1 VKLEPIWY
9 EYSPYV
15 YAVGGM
21 FSLSNYGSY
30 IAIGSGVLLIGAS
43 ATILRMR
50 LVYRRNRAE
59 QLEREERALR
69 AARRSRERNTTRM
82 IIHDDDDD
90 LDS

>member
-1 VKLEPIWY
+1 MKLEPIWY

-21 FSLSNYGSY
+21 LSLSNYGSY
-30 IAIGSGVLLIGAS
+30 ISIGSGVLLIGAS

-82 IIHDDDDD
+82 IIDDDD

>member
-1 VKLEPIWY
+1 MNLEPIWY

-15 YAVGGM
+15 YAAGGV

-50 LVYRRNRAE
+50 LVYRRKRAE
-59 QLEREERALR
+59 QLEREKRAQR
-69 AARRSRERNTTRM
+69 VARRNKERNTTRM
-82 IIHDDDDD
+82 IIDDD
-90 LDS
+90 LDP

>member
-1 VKLEPIWY
+1 MKLEPIWY

-15 YAVGGM
+15 YAAGGV

-82 IIHDDDDD
+82 IIDDDD